1 MNFVKLNNFLKSLQK
16 VDVRIRNVSSSTA
29 AITKIH
35 RAVYARTYPTLVVNP
50 DGSTFTIRYHEPR
63 AIIKLPFDLSTLTEA
78 ERKARLEKR
87 KPKSKVR
94 IEEEVDDK
102 FSANK
107 YLKFIKKKK

>member
-1 MNFVKLNNFLKSLQK
+1 MREPIREYSVKLLRLS
-16 VDVRIRNVSSSTA
+16 RNKQSETLDL
-29 AITKIH
+29 
-35 RAVYARTYPTLVVNP
+35 RTTVVNP

-78 ERKARLEKR
+78 ERKAKLEKR

-102 FSANK
+102 FSADK
-107 YLKFIKKKK
+107 YLRFIKKKK